1 MTTNKVRMGGVDIAC
16 LHGNHVA
23 DKLIGWLHAVLE
35 EVDDNEVEP
44 IFELGVS
51 FECLLTVNSSPINSY
66 SQSSPKG
73 DQVSESTHHTQER
86 STSTMVPLTFEF
98 VA

>member
-1 MTTNKVRMGGVDIAC
+1 MATNEVRMGGVDVAC
-16 LHGNHVA
+16 LHGNHVT
-23 DKLIGWLHAVLE
+23 DKLIGWLHAALE
-35 EVDDNEVEP
+35 EVDDNQVES

-51 FECLLTVNSSPINSY
+51 FECLLTVNTSSIDSY
-66 SQSSPKG
+66 SQSSPKD

-86 STSTMVPLTFEF
+86 STSMMVPLTSGF